1 MLFNATGGAAVAA
14 VTAAF
19 FGWFWYGLPLLR
31 RSRRRR

>member
-1 MLFNATGGAAVAA
+1 MLFDATSAAVVAA

-31 RSRRRR
+31 RARA